1 MNNMTWGC
9 VWWDC
14 HVQCPPQCKIL
25 VSGAGSNVGDR
36 DDNKATGIDR
46 RGADQ
51 QFAGRGWN
59 GGTTGTAG
67 LLGGLLA
74 SRWLSRPPD
83 FHWATPP
90 TASSTPSLSRR
101 LNQVVPK
108 KKNVSIR
115 LSHLCRFSPF
125 PTRPILNLH
134 TPWSETSFH
143 PLVKFEP
150 DTTRRLA
157 SPPARFSPALE
168 IIASIIDPA

>member
-9 VWWDC
+9 VWWDF

-59 GGTTGTAG
+59 GGTAGTAG
-67 LLGGLLA
+67 LMGGLLA
-74 SRWLSRPPD
+74 SRWPSRPQD

-90 TASSTPSLSRR
+90 TGSSTPSLSRR
-101 LNQVVPK
+101 LNQVVPQK
-108 KKNVSIR
+108 KQR
-115 LSHLCRFSPF
+115 LHQAVPPASLFTLS
-125 PTRPILNLH
+125 TRPILNLH

-150 DTTRRLA
+150 NTTRRLA